1 MSEVHSPAARL
12 LTRVY
17 RESLQSLG
25 GRALVRAALS
35 TTPIPALRVRLFAL
49 GKAACAMAFGASES
63 LRVEFSGVV
72 AAHERSPHPRQL
84 SLHLGGHPIPT
95 RASVQTGQALW
106 DAVEATRPE
115 DFAIFLISGGAS
127 AIAAL
132 PVAPLSIEELAAT
145 TDALLRSGAPIDA
158 INQVRKHLTRLGGG
172 RLAAQCRAR
181 RGLVLMLSDIAS
193 GDIGALASGPT
204 LPDPS
209 TFADALD
216 IIERHGAQVP
226 RSVLDCL
233 ARGRDGLMEETPK
246 PGDARLGRL
255 RHRLLAS
262 PSSLADKACQLMS
275 AQGVFAR
282 AVTASFDGDLKS
294 LADVFVREAHAQE
307 SSSDRRPLLLVAS
320 GEPRL
325 CVPSARGSGGRMQH
339 LALSLAQS
347 LAGHDFCA
355 LCAGSDGRDG
365 DTDFAGAIVD
375 GQTAQRALSR
385 GVDLARHLDG
395 FDSSTAVR
403 ALRLGLDR
411 FLSGTN
417 LTDLALV
424 LVGASK
430 VEGAIF

>member
-1 MSEVHSPAARL
+1 MSETRSPAARL
-12 LTRVY
+12 LTDVY
-17 RESLQSLG
+17 RASLQSLS

-35 TTPIPALRVRLFAL
+35 KTPVPALCARLFAM
-49 GKAACAMAFGASES
+49 GKAACAMALGASEA
-63 LRVEFSGVV
+63 LRVEWSGVI
-72 AAHERSPHPRQL
+72 AAHERSTTPRQL
-84 SLHLGGHPIPT
+84 SLHLGGHPMPT
-95 RASVQTGQALW
+95 AASVQAGQALW

-115 DFAIFLISGGAS
+115 DFAIFLVSGGAS

-132 PVAPLSIEELAAT
+132 PMAPLTIEALAAT
-145 TDALLRSGAPIDA
+145 TDALLRSGASIDA
-158 INQVRKHLTRLGGG
+158 INQVRKHLTLLGGG
-172 RLAAQCRAR
+172 RLAARCRAR
-181 RGLVLMLSDIAS
+181 NGLVLMLSDIAS
-193 GDIGALASGPT
+193 QDIGALASGPT

-226 RSVLDCL
+226 RAALDCL
-233 ARGRDGLMEETPK
+233 TRGRDGLLEETIK
-246 PGDARLGRL
+246 PGDARLGHL

-275 AQGVFAR
+275 AQGISAR
-282 AVTASFDGDLKS
+282 AVARSFDGDLES
-294 LADVFVREAHAQE
+294 LADVFVREARAE
-307 SSSDRRPLLLVAS
+307 VSSSERRPILLVAS

-325 CVPSARGSGGRMQH
+325 RVPAAHGHGGRMQH
-339 LALSLAQS
+339 LALWLAQS

-375 GQTAQRALSR
+375 GETASHALSR
-385 GVDLARHLDG
+385 GIDLARCLDG

-424 LVGASK
+424 LIGASK
-430 VEGAIF
+430 VERAFL